1 MTATHEDI
9 HGNYTTLHEKDLTNF
24 GEKIHF
30 EVLEL
35 EENPYPNDQ
44 IELISVKSDKEV
56 YLPNEEGEITIEIK
70 SDYELNGLSAIFHD
84 TDYRDG
90 FFSQVFVTDNVS
102 KNNNGNYIIKAKFRT
117 PYFFS

>member
-1 MTATHEDI
+1 MKDHHYLNINNGHYELYSIRAEDI

-44 IELISVKSDKEV
+44 IELISVKSDKEF
-56 YLPNEEGEITIEIK
+56 YRPNEEGEIVCGKINVHTIAAQK
-70 SDYELNGLSAIFHD
+70 
-84 TDYRDG
+84 
-90 FFSQVFVTDNVS
+90 
-102 KNNNGNYIIKAKFRT
+102 YIA
-117 PYFFS
+117 PQAA